1 MKKLDIKRALRE
13 HHMTQVELC
22 KRTGLLTQNMSP
34 IINGNPTISKLTQI
48 AEGIGCDITDLFYPD
63 PADEA
68 AEKVRV
74 EQKEVEESVTKFKKE
89 RVRANGPLGRTLGE
103 YLGAIDLDKITED
116 YYAQIGAIK
125 EKIYEA
131 FPSFK
136 KEDIDNIIEKFK
148 KLDVEIGGTLAL
160 KHTATHRTTL
170 GAPNWSGLA
179 DKNHQFAY
187 GSSPLAFPA
196 VEWSGEGKNIEKLMK
211 DLEAEKEN
219 GQENAQPEG
228 TQQGNIQPES
238 AKTTIQT
245 STFCPHCGKKV
256 RVGVVLLPE
265 E

>member
-34 IINGNPTISKLTQI
+34 IINGNPTISKLMQI

-68 AEKVRV
+68 AEKA
-74 EQKEVEESVTKFKKE
+74 EKE
-89 RVRANGPLGRTLGE
+89 RKAREMVE
-103 YLGAIDLDKITED
+103 
-116 YYAQIGAIK
+116 
-125 EKIYEA
+125 
-131 FPSFK
+131 
-136 KEDIDNIIEKFK
+136 NIQK
-148 KLDVEIGGTLAL
+148 KLTGDTGKKVWAFDDEQAT
-160 KHTATHRTTL
+160 THRTTL
-170 GAPNWSGLA
+170 GAPNWSVLT

-196 VEWSGEGKNIEKLMK
+196 VEWSGEGEYIEKLMK

-219 GQENAQPEG
+219 GQENAPQEG
-228 TQQGNIQPES
+228 IQQENIQPES
-238 AKTTIQT
+238 TQTTIQT